1 MESPPNSRWWRELS
15 RGCSRCCAIIG
26 GRDGTDGW
34 KLDPGFLARD
44 GNSYREIFLL
54 SMKDLWIYICYV
66 ILMKGSIHR
75 SLPMEKVSFSS
86 VDFFLTE

>member
-1 MESPPNSRWWRELS
+1 MESAPNSRWWRELS
-15 RGCSRCCAIIG
+15 RGCLDVAQLSVEGMERMDGSWILDSWLGTEIRIG
-26 GRDGTDGW
+26 
-34 KLDPGFLARD
+34 K
-44 GNSYREIFLL
+44 FLL

-75 SLPMEKVSFSS
+75 SVPMEKVSFSS

>member
-34 KLDPGFLARD
+34 KLDPGFLVRN
-44 GNSYREIFLL
+44 GNSYREMFLL
-54 SMKDLWIYICYV
+54 SMKIYY
-66 ILMKGSIHR
+66 LSIYGIYWEAVT
-75 SLPMEKVSFSS
+75 LF
-86 VDFFLTE
+86 